1 MENKLEQI
9 SRQEDASDLS
19 LCAADPLE
27 TCFLK
32 LRFVFFKL
40 EYD

>member
-19 LCAADPLE
+19 LRAADPLE

-32 LRFVFFKL
+32 LRFVFL
-40 EYD
+40 N